1 MMIMNI
7 FDKIFSEEKYKP
19 FSLKNSS
26 NQTRVVR
33 HTCGFWISNVYSF
46 EERLFVDDSPE
57 TFYR

>member
-1 MMIMNI
+1 MNI
-7 FDKIFSEEKYKP
+7 FGKIFNEEKYKP